1 MLERS
6 ETLSERRGVLPTGG
20 VFDIGL
26 RAPGAKIEHACAQF
40 PHQRRRAALSAPPRA
55 AIVVWSLAS

>member
-40 PHQRRRAALSAPPRA
+40 PHHRAGLQPCQPRRAQPL
-55 AIVVWSLAS
+55 WYGL